1 LRPRSYSIVHRESG
15 VNIHEKAAKGLANAQ
30 SDTERFDMRAPPLF
44 AAFRQALRQGYTASA
59 LRGDVSAGLTVGI
72 IAIPLAMALAIAVG
86 VPPQHGLYT
95 VLVAAPL
102 IALTGGSRF
111 NVSGPTA
118 AFVVILLPIT
128 QQFGIGGLLLCTM
141 LAGLILIALGLLRAG
156 RLIAFIPYPVT
167 LGFTAGIG
175 VVIATLQIKDL
186 LGLQLDGQ
194 PQHYLEQ
201 LLLLARSL
209 PGANL
214 GDALVA
220 AICLAVLIL
229 WPRWVPKIPGH
240 LVALALGAVAGLMLE
255 SAGLPV
261 ATLGERFSY
270 ELGGQTYPGIPP
282 QLPAPVLPWHL
293 PGPDGAALVLSYELF
308 HQLLGPAFA
317 IAMLGAIESLLC
329 AVVADGMTGSNHEPN
344 GELIGQGIGNLVA
357 PLFGG
362 ITATAAIARTAANV
376 RAGAF
381 SPMAAILH
389 AGVVL
394 LAMLWLAPLFSYL
407 PMAALAALLVMVAWN
422 MSEAPHVLHVL
433 RIAPRSDVL
442 VLLTCLAL
450 TVLFDMVLAVG
461 VGLLLAAGLFIKR
474 MSELTDTGALSR
486 EQRALLQDMPAHVAA
501 YAIRGPL
508 FFGAAEKALSALRR
522 FNPDVRVVIVDISA
536 VPLLDMT
543 ALAALENV
551 LVDYRRLGVVLIL
564 SGSNARVR
572 LKLRRAGIHRLAGH
586 LYHVRDLQQARIKAL
601 RLLQEPAQA

>member
-1 LRPRSYSIVHRESG
+1 
-15 VNIHEKAAKGLANAQ
+15 
-30 SDTERFDMRAPPLF
+30 
-44 AAFRQALRQGYTASA
+44 
-59 LRGDVSAGLTVGI
+59 
-72 IAIPLAMALAIAVG
+72 
-86 VPPQHGLYT
+86 
-95 VLVAAPL
+95 
-102 IALTGGSRF
+102 
-111 NVSGPTA
+111 
-118 AFVVILLPIT
+118 
-128 QQFGIGGLLLCTM
+128 
-141 LAGLILIALGLLRAG
+141 
-156 RLIAFIPYPVT
+156 
-167 LGFTAGIG
+167 
-175 VVIATLQIKDL
+175 
-186 LGLQLDGQ
+186 
-194 PQHYLEQ
+194 
-201 LLLLARSL
+201 
-209 PGANL
+209 
-214 GDALVA
+214 
-220 AICLAVLIL
+220 
-229 WPRWVPKIPGH
+229 
-240 LVALALGAVAGLMLE
+240 
-255 SAGLPV
+255 
-261 ATLGERFSY
+261 
-270 ELGGQTYPGIPP
+270 
-282 QLPAPVLPWHL
+282 
-293 PGPDGAALVLSYELF
+293 
-308 HQLLGPAFA
+308 
-317 IAMLGAIESLLC
+317 
-329 AVVADGMTGSNHEPN
+329 MTGSNHEPN

-486 EQRALLQDMPAHVAA
+486 EQRALLQDMPPHVAA

-601 RLLQEPAQA
+601 RLLQEPTQA